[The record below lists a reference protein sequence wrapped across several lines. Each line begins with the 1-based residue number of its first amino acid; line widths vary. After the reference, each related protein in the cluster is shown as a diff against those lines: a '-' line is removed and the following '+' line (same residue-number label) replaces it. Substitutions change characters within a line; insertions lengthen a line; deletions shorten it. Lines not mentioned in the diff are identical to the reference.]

1 MAQSTK
7 NTKRQKKTVED
18 ADFFLYNSEE
28 DTQEIIEVLGLSV
41 TSGRVNYLDSK
52 RQQRYD
58 DGYQNDQH

>member
-7 NTKRQKKTVED
+7 TPKRQKKTVED

-28 DTQEIIEVLGLSV
+28 DTQEIIEVMG
-41 TSGRVNYLDSK
+41 LDSK

-58 DGYQNDQH
+58 DGYQNDQY